1 MKRQP
6 TVLDFLP
13 SRNDQ
18 KMVSCG
24 LAACMS
30 TNTNIMV
37 YISLDSVSI
46 DDGIS
51 SESESDSE
59 DCEAFSQTSAISL
72 EPTSC
77 QSGNIGSSANHY

>member
-1 MKRQP
+1 
-6 TVLDFLP
+6 
-13 SRNDQ
+13 
-18 KMVSCG
+18 MVSCG
-24 LAACMS
+24 LAACIS

-37 YISLDSVSI
+37 YITLDSVSI

-77 QSGNIGSSANHY
+77 QSGNIGSSANHSGKFYKTMISALLMHT